1 MPMYAAGCESRASES
16 TEPYMIRARDV
27 MQHGANKQALA
38 LGDDVGTMMAPVV
51 LICLMS
57 LRVFDS

>member
-1 MPMYAAGCESRASES
+1 
-16 TEPYMIRARDV
+16 MIRARDV